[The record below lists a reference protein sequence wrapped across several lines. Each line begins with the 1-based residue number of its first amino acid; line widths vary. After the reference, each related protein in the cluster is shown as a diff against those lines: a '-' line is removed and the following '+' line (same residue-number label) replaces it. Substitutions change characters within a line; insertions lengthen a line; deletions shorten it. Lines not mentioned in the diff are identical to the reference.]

1 LTYGRVTEE
10 TIARL
15 TGIVGA
21 EHVLRDDEA
30 KDRYGRDETEDLF
43 FPPDVVVRPA
53 DTAEVAA
60 ILKLASAERI
70 PVTPR
75 GAGTG
80 LSGGALPVHGGISLS
95 LERLNRIL
103 AIDTANAQAVVEPG
117 VTTQRLQEEV
127 AAVGLSYPPDP
138 SSRGTS
144 HLGGNIA
151 EGAGGPHAVKYG
163 VTRDYVLGLE
173 AVLPSGEI
181 FRTGAPVL
189 KNATGYNLTQLLI
202 GSEGTL
208 AVVTKITVRL
218 VPLPRLR
225 KVVLVAFASLE
236 EAAGSVAQIFQE
248 GIIPAAVE
256 FLERAAVK
264 VAEERQG
271 KKFPNGDAA
280 AQLLIEVDGNDE
292 NLLQQEIL
300 AIAEVVNRAGAV
312 DVLLAEDRG
321 KVEEV
326 WTLRRGIGEA
336 VKSISPYREEDTVV
350 PRAAL
355 PALVKGVKEICG
367 RHGLTSICYGHAGD
381 GNVHVN
387 ILKDRLDETTWNA
400 TIDPAVREILALTVS
415 LGGTISGEHGVGY
428 VQRPYLPLA
437 LGPVER
443 RLLRGIKQAFDPLN
457 ILNPGKIFSPEE

>member
-1 LTYGRVTEE
+1 M
-10 TIARL
+10 
-15 TGIVGA
+15 
-21 EHVLRDDEA
+21 
-30 KDRYGRDETEDLF
+30 
-43 FPPDVVVRPA
+43 
-53 DTAEVAA
+53 
-60 ILKLASAERI
+60 
-70 PVTPR
+70 
-75 GAGTG
+75 
-80 LSGGALPVHGGISLS
+80 
-95 LERLNRIL
+95 
-103 AIDTANAQAVVEPG
+103 
-117 VTTQRLQEEV
+117 
-127 AAVGLSYPPDP
+127 
-138 SSRGTS
+138 
-144 HLGGNIA
+144 GGNIA

-181 FRTGAPVL
+181 IHTGAPVL

-225 KVVLVAFASLE
+225 KVVLVAFATLE
-236 EAAGSVAQIFQE
+236 EAAGAVARIFQE
-248 GIIPAAVE
+248 GITPAAVE
-256 FLERAAVK
+256 FLEKAAVK

-300 AIAEVVNRAGAV
+300 AIAEVVNRSGAV
-312 DVLLAEDRG
+312 DVLLAEDRI

-355 PALVKGVKEICG
+355 PELVKGVKEICA

-387 ILKDRLDETTWNA
+387 ILKDQLDDATWNA
-400 TIDPAVREILALTVS
+400 TIDTAVREILALTVS

-443 RLLRGIKQAFDPLN
+443 RLLRGIKQVFDPLN